1 MFFVRTASERD
12 LAKVS
17 ALLGETWHATY
28 DALYGADK
36 VSEITARWHSVPA
49 LKARIDW
56 VSAQLKGHG
65 RVTAIHLGGGSPTML
80 SAEDMAALKA
90 RLARKDSEFVVADN
104 GRELGGMGYAAMAK
118 DRPKTAFLHQLY
130 VLPRYQRQ
138 GIGRDLFAE
147 LETCFPDANAMLL
160 EVDPRNEAAVAFYG
174 AHGFV
179 KVVETQHTA
188 DGISGVPLHVYEKPL
203 GG

>member
-17 ALLGETWHATY
+17 ALLAETWHATY

-49 LKARIDW
+49 LK
-56 VSAQLKGHG
+56 S
-65 RVTAIHLGGGSPTML
+65 
-80 SAEDMAALKA
+80 
-90 RLARKDSEFVVADN
+90 RLERKDSEFVVADN
-104 GRELGGMGYAAMAK
+104 GRELAGMGYAAMSK
-118 DRPKTAFLHQLY
+118 DRPKTALLHQLY
-130 VLPRYQRQ
+130 VLPRHQRQ
-138 GIGRDLFAE
+138 GIGRDMFAE

-160 EVDPRNEAAVAFYG
+160 EVDPRNDAAVAFYA

-179 KVVETQHTA
+179 KVGEARHTA
-188 DGISGVPLHVYEKPL
+188 DDVSGVPLHVYEKPL
-203 GG
+203 SG

>member
-36 VSEITARWHSVPA
+36 VSEITARWHSVP
-49 LKARIDW
+49 
-56 VSAQLKGHG
+56 
-65 RVTAIHLGGGSPTML
+65 
-80 SAEDMAALKA
+80 ALKA

-179 KVVETQHTA
+179 KVGETQHTA

>member
-17 ALLGETWHATY
+17 ALLAETWHATY

-36 VSEITARWHSVPA
+36 VGEITARWHSVP
-49 LKARIDW
+49 
-56 VSAQLKGHG
+56 
-65 RVTAIHLGGGSPTML
+65 
-80 SAEDMAALKA
+80 ALKA

-118 DRPKTAFLHQLY
+118 DRPKAAFLHQLY

-174 AHGFV
+174 VHGFV
-179 KVVETQHTA
+179 KVGETQHTA

>member
-17 ALLGETWHATY
+17 VLLGETWHATY

-36 VSEITARWHSVPA
+36 VSEITARWHSVP
-49 LKARIDW
+49 
-56 VSAQLKGHG
+56 
-65 RVTAIHLGGGSPTML
+65 
-80 SAEDMAALKA
+80 ALKA

-179 KVVETQHTA
+179 KVGETQHTA

>member
-17 ALLGETWHATY
+17 ALLAETWHATY

-49 LKARIDW
+49 LKAK
-56 VSAQLKGHG
+56 L
-65 RVTAIHLGGGSPTML
+65 
-80 SAEDMAALKA
+80 E
-90 RLARKDSEFVVADN
+90 RKDSEFVVADN
-104 GRELGGMGYAAMAK
+104 GRELAGMGYVAMAK
-118 DRPKTAFLHQLY
+118 DRPKTAFLHNLY

-138 GIGRDLFAE
+138 GIGRDMFAE

-160 EVDPRNEAAVAFYG
+160 EVDPRNDAAVAFYY
-174 AHGFV
+174 AHGFI
-179 KVVETQHTA
+179 KVGEARHTA
-188 DGISGVPLHVYEKPL
+188 DSVSGVPLDVYEKPL

>member
-1 MFFVRTASERD
+1 MFFVRTASESD
-12 LAKVS
+12 LVKVS

-36 VSEITARWHSVPA
+36 VSQITARWHAVPA
-49 LKARIDW
+49 LK
-56 VSAQLKGHG
+56 S
-65 RVTAIHLGGGSPTML
+65 
-80 SAEDMAALKA
+80 
-90 RLARKDSEFVVADN
+90 RLERKDAEFVVADN
-104 GRELGGMGYAAMAK
+104 GKELAGMGFAAMWK
-118 DRPKTAFLHQLY
+118 ERPKTVLLHQLY

-138 GIGRDLFAE
+138 GIGRDMFAE

-160 EVDPRNEAAVAFYG
+160 EVDPRNDAAVAFYA

-179 KVVETQHTA
+179 KVGEAKHTA
-188 DGISGVPLHVYEKPL
+188 DDVSGVPLHVYEKPL

>member
-17 ALLGETWHATY
+17 ALLAETWHATY
-28 DALYGADK
+28 DALYGIDK

-49 LKARIDW
+49 LKAK
-56 VSAQLKGHG
+56 L
-65 RVTAIHLGGGSPTML
+65 
-80 SAEDMAALKA
+80 E
-90 RLARKDSEFVVADN
+90 RKDSEFVVADN
-104 GRELGGMGYAAMAK
+104 GRELAGMGYVAMFK
-118 DRPKTAFLHQLY
+118 ERPKTAFLHNLY

-138 GIGRDLFAE
+138 GIGRDMFAE

-160 EVDPRNEAAVAFYG
+160 EVDPRNDAAVAFYQ
-174 AHGFV
+174 AHGFI
-179 KVVETQHTA
+179 KVGEARHTA
-188 DGISGVPLHVYEKPL
+188 DSVSGVPLDVYEKPL

>member
-12 LAKVS
+12 LAKVG
-17 ALLGETWHATY
+17 ALLAETWHATY

-36 VSEITARWHSVPA
+36 VSEISGRWHSVP
-49 LKARIDW
+49 
-56 VSAQLKGHG
+56 
-65 RVTAIHLGGGSPTML
+65 
-80 SAEDMAALKA
+80 ALKA

-104 GRELGGMGYAAMAK
+104 GRELAGMGYAAMSTE
-118 DRPKTAFLHQLY
+118 RPRTALLHQLY

-138 GIGRDLFAE
+138 GIGRDMFAE
-147 LETCFPDANAMLL
+147 LETCFPDADAMLL
-160 EVDPRNEAAVAFYG
+160 EVDPRNAAAVAFYL

-179 KVVETQHTA
+179 KVGEAKHTA
-188 DGISGVPLHVYEKPL
+188 DDVSGVPLHVYEKPL

>member
-17 ALLGETWHATY
+17 VLLAEPWHATY
-28 DALYGADK
+28 DALYGVDK
-36 VSEITARWHSVPA
+36 VSEITVRWHSVPA
-49 LKARIDW
+49 LKAK
-56 VSAQLKGHG
+56 L
-65 RVTAIHLGGGSPTML
+65 
-80 SAEDMAALKA
+80 E
-90 RLARKDSEFVVADN
+90 RKDSEFVVADN
-104 GRELGGMGYAAMAK
+104 GKELAGMGYVAMSK

-138 GIGRDLFAE
+138 GIGRDMFAE

-160 EVDPRNEAAVAFYG
+160 EVEPRNEAAVAFYH
-174 AHGFV
+174 AHGFI
-179 KVVETQHTA
+179 KVGEARHKA
-188 DGISGVPLHVYEKPL
+188 DDVSDVPLHVYEKPL

>member
-17 ALLGETWHATY
+17 ALLAETWHATY
-28 DALYGADK
+28 DALHGVDK

-49 LKARIDW
+49 LKAKLER
-56 VSAQLKGHG
+56 
-65 RVTAIHLGGGSPTML
+65 R
-80 SAEDMAALKA
+80 
-90 RLARKDSEFVVADN
+90 DSEFVVADN
-104 GRELGGMGYAAMAK
+104 GRELAGMGYVAMLK

-138 GIGRDLFAE
+138 GIGRDMFAE
-147 LETCFPDANAMLL
+147 LETCFPDANAMML
-160 EVDPRNEAAVAFYG
+160 EVDPRNGAAVAFYH
-174 AHGFV
+174 AHGFA
-179 KVVETQHTA
+179 KVGEVRHTA
-188 DGISGVPLHVYEKPL
+188 DNVSDVPLDVYEKPL